1 MNRISIETAVGI
13 FIIIGLAC
21 MAYLAVKLGDI
32 NLFGTEQYVLKARFS
47 NISGLKEGSTVEI
60 AGVKVGKVSKISL
73 DNYQAF
79 VELLI
84 NPGIKIQED
93 AIASIR
99 TQGIIG
105 DKYVKIAPGGA
116 EDYIR
121 PQGVL
126 TETESSVDIEE
137 LVSKYIFEKKE
148 NKKE

>member
-13 FIIIGLAC
+13 FMIIGLAC

-73 DNYQAF
+73 NNYQAF

-84 NPGIKIQED
+84 NPGIRIQED

-99 TQGIIG
+99 SQGIIG
-105 DKYVKIAPGGA
+105 DKYVKISPGGA
-116 EDYIR
+116 EEYIQ
-121 PQGVL
+121 PNGLL
-126 TETESSVDIEE
+126 TETESTVDIEE

-148 NKKE
+148 NQKE